1 MKYKVG
7 DKFAI
12 IDGIKM
18 LTDNEEN
25 TYKILI
31 KEDIQS
37 EPPMTVEE
45 AWDIA
50 KRICTSDYDGCE
62 NALSNYD
69 LDEIFGIVDCGKI
82 MNRYTPQ
89 QAKSK
94 IEAWEEKIE
103 IGDFVEFED
112 KIFCVT
118 RILGDYYCG
127 IDKNGSVYSTKK
139 KCLKKTGRHIN
150 IEELMKQL
158 GDTE

>member
-1 MKYKVG
+1 MNYKVG

-18 LTDNEEN
+18 FTNNEEN
-25 TYKILI
+25 HYKIWI
-31 KEDIQS
+31 KEEDIQS
-37 EPPMTVEE
+37 EPPMTAEE
-45 AWDIA
+45 AWEIA
-50 KRICTSDYDGCE
+50 KKILLYPEYGGYNSLE
-62 NALSNYD
+62 LE
-69 LDEIFGIVDCGKI
+69 EIFGRTEHLWE
-82 MNRYTPQ
+82 MTPQ

-139 KCLKKTGRHIN
+139 KCLKKTGRRID
-150 IEELMKQL
+150 IESLLQL
-158 GDTE
+158 LKGEKDD